1 MIIKRNPPLH
11 LLMLFELI
19 DHDKRLKEN
28 DSMTSIGLS
37 IAVWLLSVLIN
48 NSETTNTVH
57 LVVVY

>member
-1 MIIKRNPPLH
+1 
-11 LLMLFELI
+11 MLFELI

-28 DSMTSIGLS
+28 DSMTSLGLS